1 MGRFVRVMGWCVA
14 NAETKP
20 ETKSVIPK
28 NETTPAPLTM
38 LGFCAVAF
46 CLVLIAGC
54 GGGGQTRFRM
64 MNAVPDETNLELL
77 VNGTSVANNV
87 AYGTSNGYQKVKSG
101 SQQVVIEPS
110 GSTSALLTQSVTF
123 TSGTDT
129 TVIASNFSSSIQ
141 ALVLADDN
149 TAPASGDFKIRI
161 VNSAPGLGPADVYIV
176 TPATDLNTVSPTL
189 SNLGFDSA
197 SGYQSL
203 TAGSYEIVLTPA
215 GQKFPAIDTGSLS
228 FSSGQVRTFVGL
240 NSQSGGF
247 SYAMLQ
253 DVN

>member
-1 MGRFVRVMGWCVA
+1 MVCSA
-14 NAETKP
+14 
-20 ETKSVIPK
+20 II
-28 NETTPAPLTM
+28 L
-38 LGFCAVAF
+38 
-46 CLVLIAGC
+46 LIAGC
-54 GGGGQTRFRM
+54 GGGGTTRFRL
-64 MNAVPDETNLELL
+64 MNAVPDESNLEVL
-77 VNGTSVANNV
+77 VNGTSVGSNV
-87 AYGTSNGYQKVKSG
+87 AYGTSTGYQSVKSG

-110 GSTSALLTQSVTF
+110 GSSTALITQSISF
-123 TSGTDT
+123 SSGTDT
-129 TVIASNFSSSIQ
+129 TVIASNFSSSIA
-141 ALVLADDN
+141 ALVLSDDN
-149 TAPASGDFKIRI
+149 SAATSGDFKLRI

-189 SNLGFDSA
+189 SSLGFNSA

-203 TAGSYEIVLTPA
+203 TAGSYEVILTPA

-228 FSSGQVRTFVGL
+228 FVSGQVRTFVGL